1 MASPRLR
8 RLRKAAQIA
17 KTKGNAPAPA
27 TAAAPIVEEEV
38 VKPVMEKKA
47 STVTSVAPQKTKRPS
62 AKKNN

>member
-27 TAAAPIVEEEV
+27 AAAPIVEEEV